1 MTKFHI
7 FVFNTTPFNMPIDNN
22 KYSHAD
28 TPRVL
33 LEFVDLTILPKFL
46 EFDLN
51 LEEWIEVC
59 QMNKE

>member
-1 MTKFHI
+1 
-7 FVFNTTPFNMPIDNN
+7 MPIDSN

-51 LEEWIEVC
+51 LEE
-59 QMNKE
+59 